1 MESRRG
7 NGGGGGGGLVAQSC
21 LTLATLWTVACQ
33 APLLWNSPGKNA
45 GVGCHFLLQGIS
57 LTQGLTL
64 SLLHRRQILYQLRY
78 EGGPEEAIPLIRKGL
93 LNSNGSKP
101 DWSSFFCV
109 LKLNVHGFVMSS
121 VLLGSLQEA
130 ARKMGRRVD
139 PGLHMDEA
147 DC

>member
-1 MESRRG
+1 MEEGVRITDEEATAAVESRRG
-7 NGGGGGGGLVAQSC
+7 NGGGGGLVAQSC
-21 LTLATLWTVACQ
+21 LTLVTLWTVACQ

-57 LTQGLTL
+57 PTQGLTL

-78 EGGPEEAIPLIRKGL
+78 EGSPEEAIPLIRKGL

-109 LKLNVHGFVMSS
+109 
-121 VLLGSLQEA
+121 
-130 ARKMGRRVD
+130 
-139 PGLHMDEA
+139 
-147 DC
+147 C